1 MLISGEIDAVIGVE
15 VEHPDVA
22 PLIPDPD
29 TAAYTALRT
38 RGLYPINHTV
48 VVKDELLEK
57 YPDLAADLFGALA
70 RSKQLYVDK
79 LRTGGIEKPNAT
91 DRMYAKVMEITGTD
105 PLPYGIEP
113 NRATIEN
120 LLDHAINQSIITKRP
135 SIESLFAKS
144 TANLLA

>member
-1 MLISGEIDAVIGVE
+1 MLSHSATADYDAAIHLAIQNLTTHIG
-15 VEHPDVA
+15 A
-22 PLIPDPD
+22 
-29 TAAYTALRT
+29 
-38 RGLYPINHTV
+38 
-48 VVKDELLEK
+48 
-57 YPDLAADLFGALA
+57 FA
-70 RSKQLYVDK
+70 RSKQLYVEK

-91 DRMYAKVMEITGTD
+91 DRMYAKVMEITGAD

-120 LLDHAINQSIITKRP
+120 LLGHAINQSIINKRP